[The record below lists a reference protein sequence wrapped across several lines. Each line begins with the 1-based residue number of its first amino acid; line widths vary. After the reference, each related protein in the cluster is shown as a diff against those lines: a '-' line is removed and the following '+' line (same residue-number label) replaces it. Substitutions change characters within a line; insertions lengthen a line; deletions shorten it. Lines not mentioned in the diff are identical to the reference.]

1 VSGVLARTGLALVLL
16 ALVPASADAACHS
29 QALGLT
35 NNGRLAC
42 GVQLPA
48 ETDALV
54 TWDGVLGRS
63 PNRGSRRWGTQKL
76 VDTVER
82 LSIDYG
88 VRFPIGP
95 RLVVA
100 DMSRRHGGQFG
111 REFGGVG
118 HASHQNGLDVDVYYP
133 RRDGLEMPP
142 EKPSLID
149 RRRAQWLV
157 NRVAHTARFV
167 FIGPNTGLAP
177 PNRRVQYLPSY
188 HDNHFHLRIWP

>member
-1 VSGVLARTGLALVLL
+1 VVLL
-16 ALVPASADAACHS
+16 ALLSAIATPTAGAACES
-29 QALGLT
+29 RALGLT
-35 NNGRLAC
+35 NHGRLAC

-63 PNRGSRRWGTQKL
+63 PNRGWRRWGTRKL

-82 LSIDYG
+82 LSVDYG

-100 DMSRRHGGQFG
+100 DMSRPHGGQFG
-111 REFGGVG
+111 VEFGGVG
-118 HASHQNGLDVDVYYP
+118 HASHQNGLDVDIYYP

-157 NRVAHTARFV
+157 NRVARTAHFV
-167 FIGPNTGLAP
+167 FIGPNTGLKP